1 METNEE
7 MIASLFHSGAIDEG
21 IKKCML
27 HFPRVDFLPDSLKKD
42 AYRDVP
48 LPISNCQTTSAP
60 SMIGIMLREAGLEP
74 GMKVLEI
81 GTGTGWQTALISCL
95 VGKKGRVYTIDIFEE
110 IYKSSKTLLK
120 DFKNVD
126 VLLGDG
132 LEGHPKGAPYD
143 CIIISAAASEPYPLI
158 LSQLKEGGVLI
169 IPLRTLHLQILY
181 KITKTK
187 KGLEKK
193 EVCPVLFVPMY
204 EGGGKP

>member
-7 MIASLFHSGAIDEG
+7 MVVTLLSSGAINER

-27 HFPRVDFLPDSLKKD
+27 HFPRADFLPDSLKKD
-42 AYRDVP
+42 AYWDVP
-48 LPISNCQTTSAP
+48 LPISNRQTTSAP

-95 VGKKGRVYTIDIFEE
+95 VGEKGRVYTIDIFEE
-110 IYKSSKTLLK
+110 IYRASETLLK
-120 DFKNVD
+120 DFRNVD
-126 VLLGDG
+126 VLFGDG
-132 LEGHPKGAPYD
+132 LEGHSKGSPYD
-143 CIIISAAASEPYPLI
+143 CIIVSAVASEPYPSL

-187 KGLEKK
+187 DGLEKK